1 MRIALKVIAV
11 LAALVL
17 SAVAWPGPGAVSA
30 ASCTPTGFV
39 RDGIDLTAAVVAS
52 PNTSYA
58 AAVDAAPCNVA
69 VYVGPGVTGVDVS
82 AEVYGANYFGVLVNG
97 GGASLK
103 GANIHDIGES
113 PFNGTQHGVG
123 VYFVGGA
130 TGLVTDSTV
139 SAYQKGG
146 IVANGSGTSVTITGN
161 SVTGLGRVNFIAQNG
176 IQVSRG
182 AVAQV
187 RGNSI
192 SDNFYTGTVGVGPNP
207 GGQNPLGWEYVS
219 GGLLLYQAGPGTK
232 HSMNRYSGNQ
242 RNVLNVP

>member
-11 LAALVL
+11 LAALLL

-39 RDGIDLTAAVVAS
+39 RDGINLTAAVVAS

-58 AAVDAAPCNVA
+58 AAVDAAPCNVG
-69 VYVGPGVTGVDVS
+69 VYVGPGVAGVDVS
-82 AEVYGANYFGVLVNG
+82 AEVYGANYFGVVVNG

-123 VYFVGGA
+123 VYFYDGA
-130 TGLVTDSTV
+130 TGSITDSKV
-139 SAYQKGG
+139 WNYQKGG
-146 IVANGSGTSVTITGN
+146 IVANLTGTKVAITD
-161 SVTGLGRVNFIAQNG
+161 STVTGLGRVNFIAQNG

-182 AVAQV
+182 AVAEV
-187 RGNSI
+187 RGNDI

-207 GGQNPLGWEYVS
+207 GGQNPPGWEYVS
-219 GGLLLYQAGPGTK
+219 GGLLLYEAGAGTK
-232 HSMNRYSGNQ
+232 HSNNHYSGNQ